1 MEQHIQTTTFSK
13 YRPEPCSLPR
23 FCGKQTLGNTDL
35 TTYHGARWERGLQ
48 FENSVKAS
56 GLSLRQSLWRH
67 LHYEFDRRIRVIF
80 LVIST
85 EQDAKRSF
93 THTHTHTLWK
103 WVKQPSA
110 HLYMYTF
117 VFAINSSWHTTVQ
130 SRVGNDPSSSIVL
143 RHLYGPSLGIN
154 QTLLNLYNTCPWR

>member
-93 THTHTHTLWK
+93 THTHTHYENGSNSRLLICTCIHSCLLLIQADTLQCSHGWEMIPPQVLY
-103 WVKQPSA
+103 WDIYMAPLSA
-110 HLYMYTF
+110 
-117 VFAINSSWHTTVQ
+117 
-130 SRVGNDPSSSIVL
+130 
-143 RHLYGPSLGIN
+143 
-154 QTLLNLYNTCPWR
+154 